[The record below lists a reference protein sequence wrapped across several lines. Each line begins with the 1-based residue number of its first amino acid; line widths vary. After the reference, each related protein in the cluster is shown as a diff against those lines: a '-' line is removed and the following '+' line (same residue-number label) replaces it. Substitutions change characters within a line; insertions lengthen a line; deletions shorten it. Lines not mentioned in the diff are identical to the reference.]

1 MARTKTTFTKE
12 RPGPGRP
19 PMTPEQK
26 DAKAALRLLGPRVVE
41 RLAQLIDSPDDKVA
55 ASVNLGVAKMIGLDE
70 PQRVEMA
77 AVVRAGPLDGVAAEK
92 VAQVL
97 EELRTREKP
106 DE

>member
-1 MARTKTTFTKE
+1 MARSKTTFTKE

-26 DAKAALRLLGPRVVE
+26 DAKAALRLLGPRIVE

-70 PQRVEMA
+70 N
-77 AVVRAGPLDGVAAEK
+77 
-92 VAQVL
+92 
-97 EELRTREKP
+97 
-106 DE
+106 